1 MKKLSLKIIGI
12 LIIGIIVLQNNI
24 SIAATKSELNAQQNE
39 MDEKI
44 DQAEEELSNIQ
55 SEKSE
60 TLEQVEQ
67 ITAQISEYQNQID
80 QLDSKISDLNTQIA
94 DAQNQINQAQENYD
108 KQEDLLEKRLVAIYE
123 AGETSYLDVLLSS
136 KSITDFI
143 SNYYLVTE
151 LTNNDAE
158 LLDSIQKQKQEIENA
173 KSSLEQSKNELAS
186 SKASKQSITT
196 QLQASKNEKDQYA
209 AQLTESEKQTQAELE
224 QFEADKR
231 AITNEL
237 ARIAREEEEARKQA
251 QQNNGGSSNN
261 LKPIVSTP
269 SASGYIFPVAGLSRA
284 NIANKSYPSYPG
296 HTGVDVNINV
306 SGKTIV
312 AVKSGTV
319 QTSKAYIS
327 GGRYYSY
334 GECIIINHHDGT
346 MTLYAHGSPGSRRVQ
361 AGQEVSQG
369 QPIMTVGTTGNSS
382 GEHLHFE
389 VRVNGY
395 AVNPLPYLP

>member
-1 MKKLSLKIIGI
+1 MKSLCLKVVGI
-12 LIIGIIVLQNNI
+12 LIIGVILLHNNVV
-24 SIAATKSELNAQQNE
+24 IAVTNNDL
-39 MDEKI
+39 DETQKKI
-44 DQAEEELSNIQ
+44 DEAEEELNNIQ
-55 SEKSE
+55 NEKSE
-60 TLEQVEQ
+60 TLKQVEQ

-80 QLDSKISDLNTQIA
+80 QLDSKISDLNTQIE
-94 DAQNQINQAQENYD
+94 DAQNQINQAQEKYD

-151 LTNNDAE
+151 LTNSDAE

-196 QLQASKNEKDQYA
+196 QLQASKNEKDSYA

-231 AITNEL
+231 AITAEL
-237 ARIAREEEEARKQA
+237 ARIAREEEEARRKA
-251 QQNNGGSSNN
+251 QENNNSGGGSTN
-261 LKPIVSTP
+261 LKPIVDTP
-269 SASGYIFPVAGLSRA
+269 SASGYIFPVAGLSKA

-346 MTLYAHGSPGSRRVQ
+346 MTLYAHGAPGSRRVQ
-361 AGQEVSQG
+361 AGEEVSQG
-369 QPIMTVGTTGNSS
+369 QAIMTVGTTGNST

-395 AVNPLPYLP
+395 TVNPLPYLP